1 MSSSKLLGGTDTDS
15 GSSRCSQSSDVDL
28 VLEEVK
34 EESHGKPLSTW
45 MIMALTCPNF
55 GLQAAWLLLMSS
67 GTPHLH
73 SLGISDAVTALV
85 WLTGPLFGAFV
96 QPVLGRLSDRSR
108 HPWGLR
114 KPFILC
120 GASCVAACLLA
131 LACTEDL
138 TGDHVGVGTRP
149 KMAYGMMK
157 KAERSHLLTQGLAV
171 LWVCVMTFAI
181 QAFQMGVRALVVD
194 ACPPAQQVRASA
206 WSTRW
211 NGLGSVCLALVGYA
225 DARWTLFGVEGSA
238 RIKTLAAL
246 VAVSIAATVS
256 LMCYVV
262 PDKPRDQG
270 PVEEEKREE
279 EDDDEEDEEQTLWQ
293 TCRSV
298 WSLQL
303 SRQSWESLPPIS
315 LQVCKIQLVAWM
327 AWFPITYYSSTYIY
341 QTFVISD
348 RVHLGTRDDGAFELG
363 QSDYRLIEVARL
375 CGSFSVLSFAS
386 VSFLT
391 SLCLPAVTGHMAARR
406 RRPNRAWHDVGGM
419 PLSRLL
425 VHAQRLLAF
434 CMFLT
439 LFAWTVPVA
448 TAIVSVAG
456 VSWAVSMWVPFAL
469 INAEIADMRNPSS
482 ALYVPGE
489 QAGWILGM
497 HNMAISLPQLASAL
511 VCSVLF
517 KVFESFRVLDG
528 VAWAFRL
535 SGVAMLVS
543 SRYSGK
549 LESMGV

>member
-28 VLEEVK
+28 VLEEHLDD
-34 EESHGKPLSTW
+34 HGINVPQLRPAGRLVAAHVQRNGKIPPSVRPTKIFTTLTW
-45 MIMALTCPNF
+45 NP
-55 GLQAAWLLLMSS
+55 Q
-67 GTPHLH
+67 PHLH

-262 PDKPRDQG
+262 PDRPRDQG

-315 LQVCKIQLVAWM
+315 LQVCKMQLVAWM
-327 AWFPITYYSSTYIY
+327 AWFPITYYSSTY
-341 QTFVISD
+341 
-348 RVHLGTRDDGAFELG
+348 
-363 QSDYRLIEVARL
+363 SDYRLIEVARL

-448 TAIVSVAG
+448 TTIVSVAG

-535 SGVAMLVS
+535 SGVAMLVA

>member
-1 MSSSKLLGGTDTDS
+1 MSSSKLLGDTDTDS
-15 GSSRCSQSSDVDL
+15 GSSRCSHSSDVDL
-28 VLEEVK
+28 VLEE
-34 EESHGKPLSTW
+34 
-45 MIMALTCPNF
+45 
-55 GLQAAWLLLMSS
+55 
-67 GTPHLH
+67 PHLH

-85 WLTGPLFGAFV
+85 WFTGPLFGAFV

-138 TGDHVGVGTRP
+138 TGDHIGVGTRP

-157 KAERSHLLTQGLAV
+157 KAEHSHLLTQGLAV

-270 PVEEEKREE
+270 PVEEEKKEGKE
-279 EDDDEEDEEQTLWQ
+279 EDDDDDEEEGKQTLWQ

-315 LQVCKIQLVAWM
+315 LQVCKMQLVAWM

-406 RRPNRAWHDVGGM
+406 RRRPNRTWHDVGGV

-469 INAEIADMRNPSS
+469 INAEIADMRGPSS

-535 SGVAMLVS
+535 SGIAMLVA
-543 SRYSGK
+543 SRYSG
-549 LESMGV
+549 